1 MPYLQ
6 GEEGEVREVWDGVG
20 ACADIYV
27 RYSLNKYRNMKEIK
41 SAEGVIKKQIFEI
54 LQNIGYSAKKIIL
67 FGSRARKDFTHF
79 SDYDILIITD
89 RTFEIKEKMS
99 LSKKIRE
106 YLAKS
111 GFDVDVIIKS
121 DVEVQFLRDKPGS
134 IVKNALK
141 EGVAL

>member
-1 MPYLQ
+1 MQ
-6 GEEGEVREVWDGVG
+6 DN
-20 ACADIYV
+20 A
-27 RYSLNKYRNMKEIK
+27 EII
-41 SAEGVIKKQIFEI
+41 IKKKLSEI
-54 LQNIGYSAKKIIL
+54 LQSIGYSAKKIIL
-67 FGSRARKDFTHF
+67 FGSRARKDFTRF

-89 RTFEIKEKMS
+89 RDFEIKEKMS

-121 DVEVQFLRDKPGS
+121 DYEVQFLRDKPGS
-134 IVKNALK
+134 IVRNALK